1 VCILCFSVYVY
12 GQRPNSSTDSIIIKT
27 VERWIQRNHIKN
39 GFSTN
44 TFIIQLKIGQEVKIN
59 LLKPSISIDYD
70 KMKLLELDLSSNL
83 KQRNRGTVLIS
94 VNISV
99 LDDKD
104 NISNLAISEKVH
116 LEKIIMRTSFDKL
129 LYVNYVVID
138 EKKQ

>member
-1 VCILCFSVYVY
+1 M
-12 GQRPNSSTDSIIIKT
+12 
-27 VERWIQRNHIKN
+27 
-39 GFSTN
+39 
-44 TFIIQLKIGQEVKIN
+44 KIGQEVKIN
-59 LLKPSISIDYD
+59 LLKPSISIDHY

-104 NISNLAISEKVH
+104 NISNLAIREKVH